1 MKTLLKK
8 LNYSDSEYRSAVN
21 YKYSLYNFPITLNYK
36 KNKYILSAGT
46 SDKIVISKSDH
57 FIYILSYNFGLSYS
71 GLQIFDTINKEEVN
85 NIFIDNLE
93 NSFFDMDNAK
103 KLNQLLEYLYI

>member
-1 MKTLLKK
+1 MKTLFKK
-8 LNYSDSEYRSAVN
+8 LNYSDSEYRNAVN
-21 YKYSLYNFPITLNYK
+21 YKKSLYNFPITLNYK
-36 KNKYILSAGT
+36 KSKYILGAGT
-46 SDKIVISKSDH
+46 SDKIVIYKSDH
-57 FIYILSYNFGLSYS
+57 FIYVLCYNFGLSYS

-103 KLNQLLEYLYI
+103 KLKQLIEYSYI